1 MNNSDLKRQAGAAP
15 VSENI
20 QITMEV
26 DRRNPKLCRFTSDRT
41 LYIGTRTVNGKLE
54 AQGLPLAEK
63 LMNMIGVEKLQ
74 LIGHLLVVTR
84 TAERE
89 WNDLGPEIESILT
102 SYLISGEALTP
113 DEVQDQMMLIGRNT
127 KEKVQYLL
135 DTQIN
140 PGVAEHGGS
149 VQVIDVKDGGVYV
162 RLHGGCQGC
171 GAADFTL
178 KQGIETIVK
187 RAVPEVQQIIDV
199 TNHAAGRN
207 PYYRRPDFAQETVNQ
222 TVN

>member
-1 MNNSDLKRQAGAAP
+1 
-15 VSENI
+15 
-20 QITMEV
+20 MEV
-26 DRRNPKLCRFTSDRT
+26 DRRNPKLCRFTSVRT
-41 LYIGTRTVNGKLE
+41 LYIGTRTVNSKLE

-63 LMNMIGVEKLQ
+63 LMNTTGVEKLQ

-89 WNDLGPEIESILT
+89 WNDLGSEIESILT

-113 DEVQDQMMLIGRNT
+113 DDVQDQMMLIGRDI

-140 PGVAEHGGS
+140 PGVAQHGGS
-149 VQVIDVKDGGVYV
+149 VQVIDVKDDGVYV

-187 RAVPEVQQIIDV
+187 RAVPEIQQIIDV
-199 TNHAAGRN
+199 TNHAAGSS
-207 PYYRRPDFAQETVNQ
+207 PYYRRPDFAQETVN
-222 TVN
+222 

>member
-1 MNNSDLKRQAGAAP
+1 MSD
-15 VSENI
+15 NI
-20 QITMEV
+20 KITMEV
-26 DRRNPKLCRFTSDRT
+26 DRRNPNLCRFTSDRT
-41 LYIGTRTVNGKLE
+41 LYVGTRTVNGKLE
-54 AQGLPLAEK
+54 AKGLPLAEK
-63 LMNMIGVEKLQ
+63 LMNLPGVEKIQ

-89 WNDLGPEIESILT
+89 WNDLGPEIESTLT
-102 SYLISGEALTP
+102 LFLISGQALTP
-113 DEVQDQMMLIGRNT
+113 DDVNDQMMLIGRST
-127 KEKVQYLL
+127 REKIQYLL

-178 KQGIETIVK
+178 KQGIETIIK
-187 RAVPEVQQIIDV
+187 HAVPEIEQVVDV
-199 TNHAAGRN
+199 TNHGAGMN
-207 PYYRRPDFAQETVNQ
+207 PYYRRPDLPQQ
-222 TVN
+222 TLNLTAN

>member
-1 MNNSDLKRQAGAAP
+1 VN
-15 VSENI
+15 ENL
-20 QITMEV
+20 QITSEV
-26 DRRNPKLCRFTSDRT
+26 DRRSPTICRFTSART
-41 LYIGTRTVNGKLE
+41 LYVGTKTVMSSRD
-54 AQGLPLAEK
+54 ATGLPLAEK
-63 LMNMIGVEKLQ
+63 LICLAGVEKLQ

-84 TAERE
+84 TADRE
-89 WNDLGPEIESILT
+89 WTDLGIEVESILT

-113 DEVQDQMMLIGRNT
+113 DDVHEKMMLMGRNAR
-127 KEKVQYLL
+127 EKVQYLV

-149 VQVIDVKDGGVYV
+149 VQVVDVRDGGLYL

-187 RAVPEVQQIIDV
+187 RAVPEIHQIIDL
-199 TNHAAGRN
+199 TNHRAGMN
-207 PYYRRPDFAQETVNQ
+207 PYYQRPDLDQPTSN
-222 TVN
+222 